1 MTRHVKIS
9 DAEQICTIY
18 NHYVTNTTATFEEDE
33 VTEEEMKTR
42 IKQTTRRFPWL
53 VYEVANEL
61 KGYAY
66 ATDWKSRTA
75 YRYSAETT
83 VYVKSD
89 ERGKGIGFN
98 LYQQLIS
105 EMKALSYQSLVG
117 GIALPNNSSIA
128 LHEKLNFKKVAHFQ
142 QIGFKLNQWIDVGY
156 WQLLLDDKSIAP
168 HN

>member
-18 NHYVTNTTATFEEDE
+18 NHYVINTTATFEEDE
-33 VTEEEMKTR
+33 VTEEEMRIR

-105 EMKALSYQSLVG
+105 EMKA
-117 GIALPNNSSIA
+117 
-128 LHEKLNFKKVAHFQ
+128 
-142 QIGFKLNQWIDVGY
+142 
-156 WQLLLDDKSIAP
+156 
-168 HN
+168 

>member
-9 DAEQICTIY
+9 DAEQICAIY
-18 NHYVTNTTATFEEDE
+18 NHYVINSTATFEEDE
-33 VTEEEMKTR
+33 VTEDEMKIR
-42 IKQTTRRFPWL
+42 IKQLTRRFPWL

-66 ATDWKSRTA
+66 ATDWKSRSA

-83 VYVKSD
+83 VYIKSD
-89 ERGKGIGFN
+89 FIGKGIGFV

-105 EMKALSYQSLVG
+105 EMKALSYHSLVG

-142 QIGFKLNQWIDVGY
+142 QIGFKLDQWVDVGY
-156 WQLLLDDKSIAP
+156 WQLLLGQKSVL
-168 HN
+168 

>member
-1 MTRHVKIS
+1 MTRHVKIT

-18 NHYVTNTTATFEEDE
+18 NYYVINTTVTFEEE
-33 VTEEEMKTR
+33 EITEEEMKIR
-42 IKQTTRRFPWL
+42 IVQATRRFPWL
-53 VYEVANEL
+53 VYEVENEL
-61 KGYAY
+61 IGYAY

-89 ERGKGIGFN
+89 YIGKGIGFI
-98 LYQQLIS
+98 LYQELVK
-105 EMKALSYQSLVG
+105 EMKALSYQTLIG

-142 QIGFKLNQWIDVGY
+142 QIGFKLNQWVDVGY
-156 WQLLLDDKSIAP
+156 WQLILEPKSML
-168 HN
+168 

>member
-128 LHEKLNFKKVAHFQ
+128 LHEKLNFMKVAHFQ

-156 WQLLLDDKSIAP
+156 WQLLLDHKSIAP